1 MYTQVETT
9 SILYIFLL
17 TTEVEPALEPCP
29 KWTALLDILK
39 EIRDDIK
46 HADLD
51 QCHVLIA
58 AEDDR
63 TCNQIREVDHNY
75 IVLQLQWNLSDPTRQ
90 EAREMCRILQDVRIL
105 RFNLVNINTLGP

>member
-1 MYTQVETT
+1 M
-9 SILYIFLL
+9 
-17 TTEVEPALEPCP
+17 EPALEPCP

-90 EAREMCRILQDVRIL
+90 EDREMCRIVQDVRIL
-105 RFNLVNINTLGP
+105 RFNLVNINTLVP